1 MTSDDDKEPQHKLQA
16 SEPGLSASPDPWRCV
31 PNGTD
36 EKFNGNGFDAVD
48 IEGHTSALV
57 DIDGAINLML
67 LTLIKTWLV
76 MKRTLK

>member
-1 MTSDDDKEPQHKLQA
+1 MYLMQ
-16 SEPGLSASPDPWRCV
+16 
-31 PNGTD
+31 NGTD
-36 EKFNGNGFDAVD
+36 EKFNGNVFNAVD
-48 IEGHTSALV
+48 IEGHSSALV

>member
-1 MTSDDDKEPQHKLQA
+1 MQ
-16 SEPGLSASPDPWRCV
+16 
-31 PNGTD
+31 NGTD
-36 EKFNGNGFDAVD
+36 EKFNGNVFDAAD
-48 IEGHTSALV
+48 IEGHRSALV